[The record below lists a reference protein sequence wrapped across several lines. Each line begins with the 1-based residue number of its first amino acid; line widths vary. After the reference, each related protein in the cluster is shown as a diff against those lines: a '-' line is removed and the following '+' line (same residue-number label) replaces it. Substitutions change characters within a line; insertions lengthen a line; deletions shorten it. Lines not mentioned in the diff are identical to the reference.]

1 MPTRAGRSILDGPE
15 MGLLRSTARRVAAAI
30 AALSLLA
37 SSAPASAACQSP
49 EAPYFVDS
57 VRGTEVW
64 MDRAERELVFTT
76 ADGRQLFGRNAR
88 VVGQRRVTAVSN
100 GRNLTIVLRFDL
112 KTGRAQATAVERDL
126 GVVSRPDKRTKRDP
140 FRHVH
145 TLSVSPATAQNC
157 G

>member
-1 MPTRAGRSILDGPE
+1 MGP
-15 MGLLRSTARRVAAAI
+15 LRVTARRGAAAI
-30 AALSLLA
+30 AALSLLLA
-37 SSAPASAACQSP
+37 TSAPAAGGCQSP
-49 EAPYFVDS
+49 EAPSFVDS
-57 VRGTEVW
+57 YAGTEVRL
-64 MDRAERELVFTT
+64 DRHERELVFTT

-88 VVGQRRVTAVSN
+88 IIGQRRVTAVST

-126 GVVSRPDKRTKRDP
+126 GVVSRPDRGTKVDP

-145 TLSVSPATAQNC
+145 TLSVSPATSRAC